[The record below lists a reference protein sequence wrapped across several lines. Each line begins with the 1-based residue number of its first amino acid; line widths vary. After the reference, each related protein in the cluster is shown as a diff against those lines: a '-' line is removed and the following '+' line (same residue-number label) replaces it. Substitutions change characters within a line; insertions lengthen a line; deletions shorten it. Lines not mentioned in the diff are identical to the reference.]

1 MKQERE
7 KEERERVFDKKKE
20 RNGGIERDMITK
32 RKEKKERHIMKNQSL
47 IVNKGHRHDEHRI
60 E

>member
-20 RNGGIERDMITK
+20 RNGEIERDMITK
-32 RKEKKERHIMKNQSL
+32 KDTL
-47 IVNKGHRHDEHRI
+47 
-60 E
+60 